1 MQQSTPHSP
10 PQHQQHQQH
19 QQHHQQQP
27 PQQQQQQHAPPFPG
41 VLHVRRPGDK
51 THFCICCQVP
61 IAVYG
66 RLVPCKHAFCLT
78 CASDMPAC
86 FICLAGI
93 SRMQRSTRP
102 LFISPVTLQS
112 FYSARGR
119 ARRPRAGRSGRAG
132 PRRRAVRCQ
141 AHAARRRAASAARGA
156 GEEELAQNTRL
167 VWAELRRKP
176 AFAAELAAPPPAGM
190 AALQQS
196 SSRLAARQGAPRRS
210 RAQLRVSA
218 SGSSYGTNFRVTTFG
233 ESHGRGVGCV
243 IDGVPP
249 RLPLSLEEIQFE
261 LDRRRPG
268 QSIITT
274 PRKEEDTAEILSG
287 VGDGITLGTP
297 IAVLVRNK
305 DQRSGDYSE
314 MSVAYRPSHADATY
328 DFKYGI
334 RAVAGGGR
342 SSARETIGR
351 VAAGAVA
358 KKLLKTVSGTEI
370 LAFVSGVLDVESN
383 VDLASFTLEDV
394 ESNIVRCPDQAAA
407 QKMIDVIND
416 VRNRGESCGGVVT
429 CVVRG
434 CPKGLGAPVFDKLEA
449 ELAKAMLSLPATKGF
464 EIGSGF
470 SGAHMTG
477 SEHNDA
483 FFMQDGAVRT
493 RTNRSGG
500 IQGGISNGEDIVL
513 KVAFKPTSTIGVK
526 QQTVTR
532 EGEETE
538 LRARGRHDPCVV
550 PRAVP
555 MVESMVALVLADQL
569 LTHYAQCELL
579 PRDGAS
585 SPDKTL
591 SQQFSAAAAAH

>member
-1 MQQSTPHSP
+1 MHLQPGCATCRGRSSMRAQQLAAA
-10 PQHQQHQQH
+10 
-19 QQHHQQQP
+19 
-27 PQQQQQQHAPPFPG
+27 AP
-41 VLHVRRPGDK
+41 RRP
-51 THFCICCQVP
+51 
-61 IAVYG
+61 IAG
-66 RLVPCKHAFCLT
+66 
-78 CASDMPAC
+78 
-86 FICLAGI
+86 
-93 SRMQRSTRP
+93 
-102 LFISPVTLQS
+102 
-112 FYSARGR
+112 
-119 ARRPRAGRSGRAG
+119 ARRPLCVQAAGS
-132 PRRRAVRCQ
+132 
-141 AHAARRRAASAARGA
+141 
-156 GEEELAQNTRL
+156 T
-167 VWAELRRKP
+167 
-176 AFAAELAAPPPAGM
+176 
-190 AALQQS
+190 
-196 SSRLAARQGAPRRS
+196 
-210 RAQLRVSA
+210 
-218 SGSSYGTNFRVTTFG
+218 YGNNFRVTTFG
-233 ESHGRGVGCV
+233 ESHGKGVGCV

-249 RLPLSLEEIQFE
+249 RLPISVEEIQFE

-287 VGDGITLGTP
+287 VFGGVALGTP

-358 KKLLKTVSGTEI
+358 KKLLKVVAGTEI
-370 LAFVSGVLDVESN
+370 LAYVSSVMDVESN
-383 VDLASFTLEDV
+383 VDHATFTLEDV
-394 ESNIVRCPDQAAA
+394 ESNIARCPDQEAA
-407 QKMIDVIND
+407 QRMIDVIND
-416 VRNRGESCGGVVT
+416 VRTRGESCGGVVT

-434 CPKGLGAPVFDKLEA
+434 CPKGLGTPVFDKLEA
-449 ELAKAMLSLPATKGF
+449 ELAKAMLSLPATKGI

-470 SGAHMTG
+470 SGARMTG
-477 SEHNDA
+477 SEHNDP
-483 FFMQDGAVRT
+483 FYMQDGAVRT

-500 IQGGISNGEDIVL
+500 VQGGISNGEDIVL
-513 KVAFKPTSTIGVK
+513 RVAFKPTSTIGIK

-569 LTHYAQCELL
+569 LQHFAQCELL
-579 PRDGAS
+579 PRDESIGDKSIRSQFVVPEGA
-585 SPDKTL
+585 L
-591 SQQFSAAAAAH
+591 H